1 MKYFLM
7 LVLLPIFCLS
17 QNKRAELELQKKK
30 LQQEIVQINSL
41 ISSNTKKRVNVLT
54 KVESI
59 QLKMDRQ
66 DALIK
71 LTNTQI
77 NNLTQDININLR
89 NIEKLRTELEKLKT
103 DYAEMIVTSRKNQ
116 STQNKL
122 MFILSSRNFWQ
133 AYKRISY
140 MKQYASYRKKQGTQI
155 KEKTITLQ
163 QYNAELVKKR
173 KEKEQLIITNRMA
186 QQELDTIKI
195 EQNKLVDELK
205 RREKG
210 YSLQIIK
217 KQKQSDAI
225 DKEINRIIRE
235 AIAASNKKAG
245 KSSLNFILTPEA
257 KALAA
262 SFSSN
267 RGKLPWP
274 VEKGVV
280 SQRFGTQ
287 RHPVVR
293 TTTIKSNGVLISVP
307 PGSEARSVFKGKV
320 LNIVQFKGS
329 NPIVLIQHGN
339 YITSYKNL
347 SRVYVKKG
355 DNVNSKQPIGIVFT
369 NNENNKT
376 VLQFSLFQN
385 TTPQNPANWLYQM
398 K

>member
-66 DALIK
+66 DALIR

-205 RREKG
+205 RKEKG

-235 AIAASNKKAG
+235 AIAASNKMAG

-293 TTTIKSNGVLISVP
+293 TTTIKSNGVSISVP
-307 PGSEARSVFKGKV
+307 PASEARSVFKGKV

-347 SRVYVKKG
+347 SRVYVNKG

>member
-163 QYNAELVKKR
+163 QYNAELIKKR

-205 RREKG
+205 RMEKG

-235 AIAASNKKAG
+235 AIAASNKMAG

-293 TTTIKSNGVLISVP
+293 TTTIKSNGVSISVP
-307 PGSEARSVFKGKV
+307 PASEARSVFKGKV

-347 SRVYVKKG
+347 SRVYVNKG

>member
-1 MKYFLM
+1 
-7 LVLLPIFCLS
+7 
-17 QNKRAELELQKKK
+17 
-30 LQQEIVQINSL
+30 
-41 ISSNTKKRVNVLT
+41 
-54 KVESI
+54 
-59 QLKMDRQ
+59 MDRQ
-66 DALIK
+66 DALIR

-103 DYAEMIVTSRKNQ
+103 DYAEMIITSRKNQ

-122 MFILSSRNFWQ
+122 MFILSSKNFWQ

-163 QYNAELVKKR
+163 QYNAELLKKR

-205 RREKG
+205 RKEKG

-245 KSSLNFILTPEA
+245 KNSLNFILTPEA

-293 TTTIKSNGVLISVP
+293 TTTIKSNGVSISVP

-347 SRVYVKKG
+347 SRVYVNKG
-355 DNVNSKQPIGIVFT
+355 DNVKSKQPIGIVFT

-385 TTPQNPANWLYQM
+385 TTPQNPASWLYQM

>member
-1 MKYFLM
+1 M
-7 LVLLPIFCLS
+7 LVLLPIFCFS

-77 NNLTQDININLR
+77 NNLTQDINMNLR

-205 RREKG
+205 RKEKG

-293 TTTIKSNGVLISVP
+293 TTTIKSNGVSISVP

-347 SRVYVKKG
+347 SRVYVNKG

>member
-1 MKYFLM
+1 MRYFLI
-7 LVLLPIFCLS
+7 LVLLPIFSFS
-17 QNKRAELELQKKK
+17 QNKKAELELQKKK

-54 KVESI
+54 KVEGI

-66 DALIK
+66 DALIR

-89 NIEKLRTELEKLKT
+89 NIEKLRTELEELKA
-103 DYAEMIVTSRKNQ
+103 DYAEMIVASRKNQ

-163 QYNAELVKKR
+163 QYNAELLKKR

-205 RREKG
+205 RKEKS

-245 KSSLNFILTPEA
+245 KNSLNFVLTPEA

-293 TTTIKSNGVLISVP
+293 TTTIKSNGVSISVP
-307 PGSEARSVFKGKV
+307 PGSEARSIFKGKV

-347 SRVYVKKG
+347 SRVYVNKG